1 MNKDLV
7 SKHDIWRIIKD
18 HAYWVQYNGTSH
30 ELGMTLTG
38 INQALNECPVHTGS
52 ADNNAQEA
60 IDALDRIWNYCEEID
75 YSLPDNEKTGYKM
88 LPDVTIIRNYLRS
101 SITGEENVR

>member
-1 MNKDLV
+1 MNEDLV
-7 SKHDIWRIIKD
+7 SKHDDIWQIIIKD
-18 HAYWVQYNGTSH
+18 
-30 ELGMTLTG
+30 
-38 INQALNECPVHTGS
+38 

-101 SITGEENVR
+101 SITGE